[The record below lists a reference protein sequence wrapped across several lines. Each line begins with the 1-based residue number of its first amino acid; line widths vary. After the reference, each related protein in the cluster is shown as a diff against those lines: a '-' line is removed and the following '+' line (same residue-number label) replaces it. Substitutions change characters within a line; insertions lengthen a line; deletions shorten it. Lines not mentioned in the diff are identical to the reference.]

1 MLIQSNEN
9 QVSQVVRVLNGH
21 LHQLKWID
29 DNAAALQAKVNAAQK
44 ATNIMGTNGSQSNSA
59 VDGFG
64 RSFMGRR

>member
-1 MLIQSNEN
+1 M
-9 QVSQVVRVLNGH
+9 LNGH

-44 ATNIMGTNGSQSNSA
+44 ATNSMGSNGNQGNVA
-59 VDGFG
+59 VEGFG